1 VTFLSII
8 LISALGVLM
17 LIVAILIFLVL
28 RKERKKRM
36 LKLKMEESDSGH
48 LNHWNNS
55 YDGVSIKTDIQSP
68 CYEGSIPFDC
78 NSTSISMSL
87 DDFYNLVNDAVHLAH
102 PNGETFDT
110 TSLLS
115 ITDTMTGSA
124 PENDHLSEA
133 FETNDQMKCNTTTQT
148 VESLCSQC
156 SSTLLDIRISE
167 TGLTFQVDVPHPFM
181 DNTGC
186 SSGYGSDITSVQ
198 VQSDE
203 YHRHLEPD
211 LIEVEEQD
219 SNEGHSCNG
228 YDDDPESSSFV
239 NKPLTKVSSC
249 PNMTELCHYQYNLH
263 KDDCFLE
270 QHCFTHNKPA
280 TNYDRQAV
288 TITNIGDSSSESL
301 SSGKATYLNVND
313 GQLNV
318 LYVDDK
324 GYTHILCAEKFY

>member
-228 YDDDPESSSFV
+228 YDDDPESSI
-239 NKPLTKVSSC
+239 PTIPIL
-249 PNMTELCHYQYNLH
+249 LLINL
-263 KDDCFLE
+263 
-270 QHCFTHNKPA
+270 
-280 TNYDRQAV
+280 
-288 TITNIGDSSSESL
+288 SL
-301 SSGKATYLNVND
+301 KYLVA
-313 GQLNV
+313 Q
-318 LYVDDK
+318 
-324 GYTHILCAEKFY
+324 T